1 MSRQKSLAH
10 RLFCSLTTS
19 RDLNDSEWHRCF
31 DVLSEIKHLYFTT
44 TFDLTQLTIN
54 DFIGGQ
60 RAAVIVISRG
70 TWNLGIYRMKGFYNS
85 YAYAVYDRYANDVH
99 PDAVIQDQLSKMQ
112 TWQNDSPHANL
123 FLLAWTAS
131 QKSLWDVL
139 TTNIRD
145 SALKL
150 NPRIY
155 QELLPA
161 CTKMAYPNIISMDY
175 VENSDITALAIAIT
189 SLLKNVW

>member
-1 MSRQKSLAH
+1 
-10 RLFCSLTTS
+10 
-19 RDLNDSEWHRCF
+19 
-31 DVLSEIKHLYFTT
+31 
-44 TFDLTQLTIN
+44 
-54 DFIGGQ
+54 
-60 RAAVIVISRG
+60 
-70 TWNLGIYRMKGFYNS
+70 MKGFYNS

-99 PDAVIQDQLSKMQ
+99 PDAVIEDQLLKMR
-112 TWQNDSPHANL
+112 TWHNDYPPANL

-139 TTNIRD
+139 TTNIKD

-161 CTKMAYPNIISMDY
+161 CTKSAYPNIISMDY
-175 VENSDITALAIAIT
+175 VQDNDIAALAIAIN
-189 SLLKNVW
+189 SLLTNVW